1 MTITIKEDFI
11 AEEEIKKSRFICH
24 LKRVYT
30 EEEARAFISE
40 IKKEHHKANHNCSAF
55 TLGDR
60 QEIQRSSDDGEP
72 SGTAGVPMLE
82 ILKKREIT
90 NVCAVVTRYFGGI
103 KLGAGGLI
111 RAYAGSVGHALDQ
124 VGLVKFVTQEQLILT
139 LDYGNYDGLQR
150 FLSSQ
155 GLVISESEFLSDVT
169 VKLFVDLDKTEQLL
183 DNLVEQFSGK
193 ISAAKGDKQLV
204 EVDI

>member
-1 MTITIKEDFI
+1 MTITIKKDFI

-55 TLGDR
+55 TLGER

-150 FLSSQ
+150 FLSTQ
-155 GLVISESEFLSDVT
+155 GLVISASEFLSDVT

-183 DNLVEQFSGK
+183 ADLIEQFSGK
-193 ISAAKGDKQLV
+193 ISVAKGEKQLV